1 MTDTTTPAIT
11 APQDLTQPAVAIDTD
26 NLKSVDLDEPIKRSS
41 GEIKRLLIRKPNA
54 GALRGV
60 TLKALVQVDVQA
72 LRTVLPRVCD
82 PILTPA
88 EINAL
93 DPADL
98 LSTGATLASFFMSKA
113 ERLAIQT
120 P

>member
-1 MTDTTTPAIT
+1 MTNTTTPRT
-11 APQDLTQPAVAIDTD
+11 VPQDINQPAPVIDSD
-26 NLKSVDLDEPIKRSS
+26 NVKSVDLDEPIKRSS
-41 GEIKRLLIRKPNA
+41 GEITRLLIRKPNA

-60 TLKALVQVDVQA
+60 TLMALVQVDVGA

-88 EINAL
+88 EINAM

-98 LSTGATLASFFMSKA
+98 LNTGATLASFFMSKA
-113 ERLAIQT
+113 ERQAIQT

>member
-1 MTDTTTPAIT
+1 MTDTTTPNALSQGT
-11 APQDLTQPAVAIDTD
+11 SQPAAVIDTD
-26 NLKSVDLDEPIKRSS
+26 NVKSVDLDEPIKRSS
-41 GEIKRLLIRKPNA
+41 GEIKRVLIRKPNA

-60 TLKALVQVDVQA
+60 TLMALVQVDVQA

-88 EINAL
+88 EINEL

-98 LSTGATLASFFMSKA
+98 LTVGATLASFFMSKA
-113 ERLAIQT
+113 ERQAIQT

>member
-1 MTDTTTPAIT
+1 MTDTTTPNAH
-11 APQDLTQPAVAIDTD
+11 PQVANQLAAVIDTD
-26 NLKSVDLDEPIKRSS
+26 NVKSVDLDEPIKRSS
-41 GEIKRLLIRKPNA
+41 GEIKRVLIRKPNA

-60 TLKALVQVDVQA
+60 TLMALVQVDVQA

-88 EINAL
+88 EINEL

-98 LSTGATLASFFMSKA
+98 LTVGATLASFFMSKA
-113 ERLAIQT
+113 ERQAIQT

>member
-1 MTDTTTPAIT
+1 MSDTIISTTEPKTINQA
-11 APQDLTQPAVAIDTD
+11 AAFIDTD
-26 NLKSVDLDEPIKRSS
+26 DVKSVDLDEPIKRSS

-60 TLKALVQVDVQA
+60 TLMALVQVDVQA

-98 LSTGATLASFFMSKA
+98 LNTGATLASFFMSKA

>member
-1 MTDTTTPAIT
+1 MTDNSIRNTEPIAI
-11 APQDLTQPAVAIDTD
+11 TQPAAVIDTD
-26 NLKSVDLDEPIKRSS
+26 NVKTVELDEPIKRSS
-41 GEIKRLLIRKPNA
+41 GEIKRLQIRKPNA

-60 TLKALVQVDVQA
+60 TLMALVQVDVQA
-72 LRTVLPRVCD
+72 LCTVLPRVCE

-88 EINAL
+88 EIKDL

-98 LSTGATLASFFMSKA
+98 LNTGATLASFFMSKA

>member
-1 MTDTTTPAIT
+1 MTDTITPNAD
-11 APQDLTQPAVAIDTD
+11 PQAASLPAAFIDTD
-26 NLKSVDLDEPIKRSS
+26 NVKSVDLDEPIKRST
-41 GEIKRLLIRKPNA
+41 GEIKRVLIRKPNA

-60 TLKALVQVDVQA
+60 TLMALVQVDVQA

-88 EINAL
+88 EINEL

-98 LSTGATLASFFMSKA
+98 LTVGATLASFFMSKA
-113 ERLAIQT
+113 ERQAIQT

>member
-1 MTDTTTPAIT
+1 MNDTTTTTDIE
-11 APQDLTQPAVAIDTD
+11 QPTSAIDTD
-26 NLKSVDLDEPIKRSS
+26 NIKSVDLDEPIKRST

-60 TLKALVQVDVQA
+60 TLMALVQVDVQT

-88 EINAL
+88 EINSL

-98 LSTGATLASFFMSKA
+98 LNTGATLASFFMSKA
-113 ERLAIQT
+113 ERQAIQT

>member
-1 MTDTTTPAIT
+1 MTDTTTPNAHPE
-11 APQDLTQPAVAIDTD
+11 AASLRAAVIDTD
-26 NLKSVDLDEPIKRSS
+26 NVKSVDLDEPIKRSS
-41 GEIKRLLIRKPNA
+41 GEIKRVLIRKPNA

-60 TLKALVQVDVQA
+60 TLMALVQIDVQA
-72 LRTVLPRVCD
+72 LRTVLPRVCE

-88 EINAL
+88 EINEL

-98 LSTGATLASFFMSKA
+98 LTVGSTLASFFMSKA
-113 ERLAIQT
+113 ERQAIQT

>member
-1 MTDTTTPAIT
+1 MSVTTTAIT
-11 APQDLTQPAVAIDTD
+11 EPQDLIQPAAAIDTD
-26 NLKSVDLDEPIKRSS
+26 NVKSVDLDEPIKRSS

-60 TLKALVQVDVQA
+60 TLMALVQVDVQA

-88 EINAL
+88 EINDL

-98 LSTGATLASFFMSKA
+98 LNTGATLASFFMSKA

>member
-1 MTDTTTPAIT
+1 MTTTTHNIEPQSIT
-11 APQDLTQPAVAIDTD
+11 QAAAVIDTD
-26 NLKSVDLDEPIKRSS
+26 NVKSVDLDEPIKRSS

-60 TLKALVQVDVQA
+60 TLMALVQVDVQA

-88 EINAL
+88 EINDL

-98 LSTGATLASFFMSKA
+98 LNTGATLASFFMSKA
-113 ERLAIQT
+113 ERQAIQT

>member
-1 MTDTTTPAIT
+1 MTNKTTPHIDHQS
-11 APQDLTQPAVAIDTD
+11 QDQAAAVIDTPD
-26 NLKSVDLDEPIKRSS
+26 LKSVDLDEPIKRAS
-41 GEIKRLLIRKPNA
+41 GDITRLMIRKPKA

-60 TLKALVQVDVQA
+60 TLMALVQVDVQA

-82 PILTPA
+82 PIITPA
-88 EINAL
+88 EIGEL

-98 LSTGATLASFFMSKA
+98 LNVGATVASFFMSKA

-120 P
+120 A

>member
-1 MTDTTTPAIT
+1 MTATTTAAT
-11 APQDLTQPAVAIDTD
+11 TEPQEIDQPAAVIDTD

-60 TLKALVQVDVQA
+60 TLMALVQVDVQA

-98 LSTGATLASFFMSKA
+98 LNTGATLASFFMSKA

>member
-1 MTDTTTPAIT
+1 MTDTTTSNPH
-11 APQDLTQPAVAIDTD
+11 PQATNQPAAVIDTE
-26 NLKSVDLDEPIKRSS
+26 NVKSVDLDYAIKRSS
-41 GEIKRLLIRKPNA
+41 GAIDRLLIRKPNA

-60 TLKALVQVDVQA
+60 TLMALVQVDVQA

-88 EINAL
+88 EINEL

-98 LSTGATLASFFMSKA
+98 LNVGATLASFFMSKA

>member
-1 MTDTTTPAIT
+1 MTETTTTIT
-11 APQDLTQPAVAIDTD
+11 TGPLNIDQPAAVIDTD

-41 GEIKRLLIRKPNA
+41 VEIKRLLIRKPNA

-60 TLKALVQVDVQA
+60 TLMALVQVDVQA

-88 EINAL
+88 EINSL

-98 LSTGATLASFFMSKA
+98 LNTGATLASFFMSKA
-113 ERLAIQT
+113 ERMAIQT

>member
-1 MTDTTTPAIT
+1 MTDTTTRTTEPQAIT
-11 APQDLTQPAVAIDTD
+11 EAAAVIDTD
-26 NLKSVDLDEPIKRSS
+26 NVKSVDLDEPIKRSS

-60 TLKALVQVDVQA
+60 TLMALVQIDVQA

-88 EINAL
+88 EISDL

-98 LSTGATLASFFMSKA
+98 LNTGATLASFFMSKA

>member
-1 MTDTTTPAIT
+1 MTDTSTSSTEPNAIN
-11 APQDLTQPAVAIDTD
+11 QPAAIIDTE
-26 NLKSVDLDEPIKRSS
+26 NVKSVDLDEPIKRSS

-60 TLKALVQVDVQA
+60 TLMALVQVDVQA

-88 EINAL
+88 EINDL

-98 LSTGATLASFFMSKA
+98 LNTGATLASFFMSKA

>member
-1 MTDTTTPAIT
+1 MTDKTTPHLDQKT
-11 APQDLTQPAVAIDTD
+11 ADQPAAVIDTPD
-26 NLKSVDLDEPIKRSS
+26 LKSVDLDEPIKRAS
-41 GEIKRLLIRKPNA
+41 GEITRVLIRKPKA

-60 TLKALVQVDVQA
+60 NLMALVQVDVQA

-88 EINAL
+88 EIGEL

-98 LSTGATLASFFMSKA
+98 LNVGAALASFFMSKA
-113 ERLAIQT
+113 ERQAIQT
-120 P
+120 A